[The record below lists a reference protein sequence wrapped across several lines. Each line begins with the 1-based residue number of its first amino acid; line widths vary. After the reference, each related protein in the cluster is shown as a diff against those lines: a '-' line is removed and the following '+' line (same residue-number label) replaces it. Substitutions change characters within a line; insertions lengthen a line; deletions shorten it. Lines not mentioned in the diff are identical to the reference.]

1 MEDLRYTAIGYYN
14 EKNNKITLELGI
26 PAEIVPKSELSFYN
40 LSVKLSINHFLN
52 VLMINLKRPNTE
64 IQEINNYEYKLEIDL
79 KNDTIISEYN
89 EPVLDLSQPEILVLL
104 VHDDDISSDSIREI
118 KDNVFKYYG
127 IAKFKSF
134 YISNAYQKKGSP
146 ILGRPRTI
154 GMSII
159 KK

>member
-14 EKNNKITLELGI
+14 EINKKITLELGI
-26 PAEIVPKSELSFYN
+26 PAEIVSKNELDFYN
-40 LSVKLSINHFLN
+40 LSVKLSENHFLN

-64 IQEINNYEYKLEIDL
+64 IQEITNYEYKLDVNL
-79 KNDTIISEYN
+79 NTDTIIFGVD
-89 EPVLDLSQPEILVLL
+89 EPILDLSYPEILVLL
-104 VHDDDISSDSIREI
+104 VHDDDLSDENIRGI
-118 KDNVFKYYG
+118 KSNVFEYYG

-134 YISNAYQKKGSP
+134 YISNAYQNEESS